1 MYLSSINLRLGYLRH
16 KTGRVKY
23 TQKPLSVKT
32 ISLSALKRPFRVK
45 TFGSTFSTFSWRTQ
59 THRHTHTHRAMYNR
73 TLTVALRITHLCEH
87 VIIYHD
93 LSAIYFNDI

>member
-1 MYLSSINLRLGYLRH
+1 MLNI
-16 KTGRVKY
+16 

-45 TFGSTFSTFSWRTQ
+45 TFGSQILFHYLPVFLSICTFKHLHEKYKHKYIAQS
-59 THRHTHTHRAMYNR
+59 
-73 TLTVALRITHLCEH
+73 VAIRITHLCEH